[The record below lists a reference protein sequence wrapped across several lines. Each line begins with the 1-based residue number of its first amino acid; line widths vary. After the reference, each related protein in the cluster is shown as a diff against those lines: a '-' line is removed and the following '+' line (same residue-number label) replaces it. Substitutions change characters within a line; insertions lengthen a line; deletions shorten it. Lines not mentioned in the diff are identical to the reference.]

1 MHVKK
6 NKSSGRGRRER
17 KYYKEKKGTDSFF
30 EEKEGKFLVYREGD
44 RKTLKSINYSPA
56 QLKKILED

>member
-1 MHVKK
+1 MSKACET
-6 NKSSGRGRRER
+6 REEAEATV

-30 EEKEGKFLVYREGD
+30 EEKEGKFLVYRECD